1 MAILNVDVDALDV
14 VRLARGARRRG
25 RTPPRGIN
33 VAKLRRRRRGRRRRR
48 LDLGRHVDV
57 DGLLRL
63 ADGLADDVGDGL
75 ADGIRDGH
83 ADGVRDGHV
92 AIALDDGLLVA
103 TGTVVVMATARR
115 GRIHVDGDDVDGLR
129 VRLRETWRRRRR
141 RRGWL
146 ARRRADYHGLGARR
160 RRRRW

>member
-1 MAILNVDVDALDV
+1 MHVAVVALGMLLEAVLMAMAILNVDVNALDV

-33 VAKLRRRRRGRRRRR
+33 VAKLRRRGRRRRR

-103 TGTVVVMATARR
+103 TGTVVVVMATA
-115 GRIHVDGDDVDGLR
+115 
-129 VRLRETWRRRRR
+129 W
-141 RRGWL
+141 
-146 ARRRADYHGLGARR
+146 
-160 RRRRW
+160 